1 MLAPCA
7 LYNSAT
13 ITNSSPA
20 PSVRGPFSRQNQ
32 SKMPGPVVGRYAWSA
47 IEDTRSTIPPDL
59 DDHFGLGCHM
69 GKRVFDQVTQ
79 RILDC
84 GGVSQ
89 FASRIRA
96 RAAGGDAAALRSF
109 LAEPHRSAGPRRS
122 ARLLS
127 RRDRDGPQARAAQR
141 LDYGRPQLFAPRRRG
156 QADPAPLWQRSRARF
171 IRALN
176 LPARPE
182 PYLQRL
188 EAGLTAGLASLAEA
202 VAAGTVV
209 VEDDQLRLPRPKPAP
224 RNPRVDQWS
233 ARAAAN
239 ATSTT

>member
-1 MLAPCA
+1 MA
-7 LYNSAT
+7 LKRGLRNGS
-13 ITNSSPA
+13 ITVAHS
-20 PSVRGPFSRQNQ
+20 FS
-32 SKMPGPVVGRYAWSA
+32 
-47 IEDTRSTIPPDL
+47 
-59 DDHFGLGCHM
+59 H
-69 GKRVFDQVTQ
+69 
-79 RILDC
+79 
-84 GGVSQ
+84 
-89 FASRIRA
+89 
-96 RAAGGDAAALRSF
+96 RAAEDKLI
-109 LAEPHRSAGPRRS
+109 
-122 ARLLS
+122 
-127 RRDRDGPQARAAQR
+127 
-141 LDYGRPQLFAPRRRG
+141 
-156 QADPAPLWQRSRARF
+156 PAPLWQRSRARF